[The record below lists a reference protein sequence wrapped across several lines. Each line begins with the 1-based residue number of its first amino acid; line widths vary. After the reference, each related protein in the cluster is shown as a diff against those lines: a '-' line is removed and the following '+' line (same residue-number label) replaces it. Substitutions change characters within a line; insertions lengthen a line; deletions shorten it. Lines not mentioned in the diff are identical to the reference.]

1 MDVKKQPE
9 DEEDEDKQYV
19 VEEAVPPPPDAP
31 ELDVVS
37 IMNSNVARQHLE
49 GYWMN
54 LLSITFK
61 WTDQISFAA
70 SLTNL
75 LQLEASYRCVR
86 PH

>member
-1 MDVKKQPE
+1 MDVKKQSE

-37 IMNSNVARQHLE
+37 IMNSNVARQHL
-49 GYWMN
+49 GDLN
-54 LLSITFK
+54 ILLSITFK
-61 WTDQISFAA
+61 SDQISFAA
-70 SLTNL
+70 SLSSL